1 VIAYRAIFSAGRYR
15 PIKSLI
21 FAVTPIELIAACYGV
36 LLFNLQDIP
45 TMNIGF
51 IGLGIMGRPMA
62 LNLIK
67 GGHTVTVWARR
78 AESMQ
83 GLVDA
88 GAIAAATPAE
98 AARGNQLLFSMVAD
112 APDVSEVMHAAV
124 AAAEPGLVAVDMST
138 IAPAAAR
145 RIGEELASHGIDFLD
160 APVSGGEVGAIA
172 GTLSIMVG
180 GSAAGFAKAK
190 AAFECM
196 GKNIVHVGASGAGQV
211 TKAANQIVTGMGV
224 LAVAEAFAFASKN
237 GVDRS
242 KVREALLGGFAYS
255 KILENHGQRMI
266 DGNFKPGFKSW
277 MHEKDLNIVM
287 QTAHELGLCLP
298 GSAATAQ
305 MFNAMVGS
313 GRGEEDSIAVLK
325 LLEGLSG
332 QA

>member
-1 VIAYRAIFSAGRYR
+1 
-15 PIKSLI
+15 
-21 FAVTPIELIAACYGV
+21 
-36 LLFNLQDIP
+36 
-45 TMNIGF
+45 MNIGF
-51 IGLGIMGRPMA
+51 VGLGIMGRPMA

-67 GGHTVTVWARR
+67 GAHSLTVWARR

-83 GLVDA
+83 PLLDA
-88 GAIAAATPAE
+88 GARAASSPAE
-98 AARGNQLLFSMVAD
+98 AAQGNDLLISMVAD
-112 APDVSEVMHAAV
+112 APDVAEVMRNV
-124 AAAEPGLVAVDMST
+124 AEGGRQGLVAVDMST

-145 RIGEELASHGIDFLD
+145 QIGEELGKAGIDFLD

-180 GSAAGFAKAK
+180 GSAEAFAKALP
-190 AAFECM
+190 AFDCM
-196 GKNIVHVGASGAGQV
+196 GKNVVHVGASGAGQV

-224 LAVAEAFAFASKN
+224 LAVAEAYAFAAKN

-255 KILENHGQRMI
+255 KILENHGQRML
-266 DGNFKPGFKSW
+266 DRNFKPGFKSW

-313 GRGEEDSIAVLK
+313 GLGEEDSIAVLK
-325 LLEGLSG
+325 LLEKLSG
-332 QA
+332 QE

>member
-1 VIAYRAIFSAGRYR
+1 MKIAF
-15 PIKSLI
+15 L
-21 FAVTPIELIAACYGV
+21 
-36 LLFNLQDIP
+36 
-45 TMNIGF
+45 
-51 IGLGIMGRPMA
+51 GLGIMGRPMA

-67 GGHTVTVWARR
+67 GGHQVTVWARR
-78 AESMQ
+78 AESM
-83 GLVDA
+83 LPLLDA
-88 GAIAAATPAE
+88 GASGAASPAE
-98 AARGNQLLFSMVAD
+98 AAAGVELVISMVAD
-112 APDVSEVMHAAV
+112 APDVAEVMRGV
-124 AAAEPGLVAVDMST
+124 AAGAAPGLVAVDMST

-145 RIGEELASHGIDFLD
+145 RIGEELAAAGVDFVD

-172 GTLSIMVG
+172 GTLSIMAG
-180 GSAAGFAKAK
+180 GSEAAFAKAQP
-190 AAFECM
+190 AFACM

-255 KILENHGQRMI
+255 KILENHGQRML
-266 DGNFKPGFKSW
+266 DRNFKPGFKGW

-313 GRGEEDSIAVLK
+313 GHGEEDSIAVLK
-325 LLEGLSG
+325 LLEGLSR
-332 QA
+332 QDA